1 MSGGWKAVGFSL
13 LMLLSSLSGCLDSD
27 EEEDEKVIDLVV
39 YYEST
44 SGTIQQSFIGGS
56 QISLAGV
63 TLNFDFART
72 TSDFDLATFSLEP
85 GDGRSPIT
93 VNADESASIDV
104 EYELHGLFSVVLTAT
119 DVEENS
125 ENMTV
130 MVRIEQHIEWSEQ
143 NSAEPDVMQINT
155 EPDND
160 GPAPKVLQIKSTVE
174 NIENLGG
181 IGGSPITITWE
192 LTDSNAESKGMKT
205 EQIADGQDAIWDFSL
220 NFPERGVHELSVQL
234 DQSTDQERVNVNHVI
249 DILYEQTESVVNP
262 FPTESGTEDSQTE
275 SE

>member
-13 LMLLSSLSGCLDSD
+13 LMLLSSFSGCLDSD

-56 QISLAGV
+56 QISLTGV
-63 TLNFDFART
+63 ALNFDFART
-72 TSDFDLATFSLEP
+72 TSEFDLATFSLEP

-155 EPDND
+155 EPDNE

>member
-1 MSGGWKAVGFSL
+1 MSGGWKAIGFSL
-13 LMLLSSLSGCLDSD
+13 LVLLTSLSGCLDSD
-27 EEEDEKVIDLVV
+27 EESEAKVINLVV
-39 YYEST
+39 YYDST

-56 QISLAGV
+56 QISLTGV

-72 TSDFDLATFSLEP
+72 TSDFDLATVSIEP

-93 VNADESASIDV
+93 VNADESANIDV
-104 EYELHGLFSVVLTAT
+104 EYELHGLFSIVLTAT

-125 ENMTV
+125 ENMTL
-130 MVRIEQHIEWSEQ
+130 MIRIEQHIEWSEQ

-160 GPAPKVLQIKSTVE
+160 GSAPKVLQIKSTVE
-174 NIENLGG
+174 NIENIGG

-249 DILYEQTESVVNP
+249 DILYEQAESAVNP
-262 FPTESGTEDSQTE
+262 FPTESGNEDSQTK

>member
-56 QISLAGV
+56 QISLTGV
-63 TLNFDFART
+63 ALNFDFART
-72 TSDFDLATFSLEP
+72 TSEFDLATFSLEP

-155 EPDND
+155 EPDNE

>member
-13 LMLLSSLSGCLDSD
+13 LMLISSLSGCLDSD

-56 QISLAGV
+56 QISLTGV
-63 TLNFDFART
+63 SLNFDFART

-104 EYELHGLFSVVLTAT
+104 DYELHGLFSVILTAT

-130 MVRIEQHIEWSEQ
+130 MIRIEQHIEWNEQ

-174 NIENLGG
+174 NIENFGG
-181 IGGSPITITWE
+181 VGGSPITITWE
-192 LTDSNAESKGMKT
+192 LTDSNGESKGMKT
-205 EQIADGQDAIWDFSL
+205 EQIADGQDAVWDFSL

-234 DQSTDQERVNVNHVI
+234 DQSTDQERVNVNHII
-249 DILYEQTESVVNP
+249 DILYEQTESAVNP
-262 FPTESGTEDSQTE
+262 FPTESGTEDPPTE

>member
-155 EPDND
+155 EPDNE

-205 EQIADGQDAIWDFSL
+205 EQIADGQDAVWDFSL

>member
-1 MSGGWKAVGFSL
+1 MSGGWKAIGFSL
-13 LMLLSSLSGCLDSD
+13 LVLLTSLSGCLDSD
-27 EEEDEKVIDLVV
+27 EEGEENVINLVV
-39 YYEST
+39 YYDST
-44 SGTIQQSFIGGS
+44 SGTIQQSFLGGS
-56 QISLAGV
+56 QISLTGV
-63 TLNFDFART
+63 TLNFDFVRT
-72 TSDFDLATFSLEP
+72 TSDFDLATFSIEP

-93 VNADESASIDV
+93 VNADETANIDV
-104 EYELHGLFSVVLTAT
+104 EYQLHGLFSIVLTAT
-119 DVEENS
+119 DVEDNS
-125 ENMTV
+125 ENMTL
-130 MVRIEQHIEWSEQ
+130 MIRIEQHIEWSEQ

-155 EPDND
+155 EPDNY

-249 DILYEQTESVVNP
+249 DILYEQTESSVNP
-262 FPTESGTEDSQTE
+262 FPTESGTEDSQTK

>member
-155 EPDND
+155 EPDNE

-192 LTDSNAESKGMKT
+192 LTDSNAESKGCLLYT
-205 EQIADGQDAIWDFSL
+205 SPSPRDAT
-220 NFPERGVHELSVQL
+220 LSRMP
-234 DQSTDQERVNVNHVI
+234 S
-249 DILYEQTESVVNP
+249 SA
-262 FPTESGTEDSQTE
+262 
-275 SE
+275 

>member
-13 LMLLSSLSGCLDSD
+13 LMLISSLSGCLDSD
-27 EEEDEKVIDLVV
+27 EEEDERVIDLVV

-56 QISLAGV
+56 QISLTGV
-63 TLNFDFART
+63 SLNFDFART

-104 EYELHGLFSVVLTAT
+104 DYELHGLFSVILTAT

-130 MVRIEQHIEWSEQ
+130 MIRIEQHIEWSEQ

-155 EPDND
+155 EPDNE

>member
-27 EEEDEKVIDLVV
+27 EKEDEKVIDLVV

-155 EPDND
+155 EPDNE

>member
-155 EPDND
+155 EPDNE

>member
-56 QISLAGV
+56 QISLTGV
-63 TLNFDFART
+63 ALNFDFART
-72 TSDFDLATFSLEP
+72 TSEFDLATFSLEP

-205 EQIADGQDAIWDFSL
+205 EQIADGQDAVWDFSL

>member
-13 LMLLSSLSGCLDSD
+13 LMLISSLSGCLDSN
-27 EEEDEKVIDLVV
+27 EEEEEEVIDLVV

-56 QISLAGV
+56 QISLTGV
-63 TLNFDFART
+63 SLNFDFART

-104 EYELHGLFSVVLTAT
+104 DYELHGLFSVILTAT

-130 MVRIEQHIEWSEQ
+130 IIRIEQHIEWSEQ

-160 GPAPKVLQIKSTVE
+160 GPTPKVLQIQSTVE

-249 DILYEQTESVVNP
+249 DILYEQTESAVNP
-262 FPTESGTEDSQTE
+262 FPTESGTEDYQTE

>member
-72 TSDFDLATFSLEP
+72 TSEFDLATFSLEP

-130 MVRIEQHIEWSEQ
+130 MIRIEQHIEWSEQ

-155 EPDND
+155 EPDNE

>member
-1 MSGGWKAVGFSL
+1 MSGGWKAIGFSL
-13 LMLLSSLSGCLDSD
+13 LVLLTSLSGCLDSD
-27 EEEDEKVIDLVV
+27 EESEAKVINLVV
-39 YYEST
+39 YYDST

-56 QISLAGV
+56 QISLTGV

-72 TSDFDLATFSLEP
+72 TSDFDLATFSIEP

-93 VNADESASIDV
+93 VNADESANIDV
-104 EYELHGLFSVVLTAT
+104 EYELHGLFSIVLTAT

-125 ENMTV
+125 ENMTL
-130 MVRIEQHIEWSEQ
+130 MIRIEQHIEWSEQ

-160 GPAPKVLQIKSTVE
+160 GPAPKVLQIQSTVE
-174 NIENLGG
+174 NIENIGG

-249 DILYEQTESVVNP
+249 DILYEQTESAVNP
-262 FPTESGTEDSQTE
+262 FPTESENEDSQTK

>member
-1 MSGGWKAVGFSL
+1 MSGGWKAIGFSL
-13 LMLLSSLSGCLDSD
+13 LMLISSLSGCLDSD

-56 QISLAGV
+56 QISLTGV

-93 VNADESASIDV
+93 VNAGESASIDV

-143 NSAEPDVMQINT
+143 NSAEPDVMSINT

-160 GPAPKVLQIKSTVE
+160 GAAPKVLQIKSTVE

-181 IGGSPITITWE
+181 LGGSPITITWE

-205 EQIADGQDAIWDFSL
+205 EQIADGQDAIWEFSL

-249 DILYEQTESVVNP
+249 DILYEQTESAVNP
-262 FPTESGTEDSQTE
+262 FPTESGTEDSKTE

>member
-56 QISLAGV
+56 QISLTGV
-63 TLNFDFART
+63 ALNFDFART
-72 TSDFDLATFSLEP
+72 TSEFDLATFSLEP

>member
-13 LMLLSSLSGCLDSD
+13 LMLISSLSGCLDSD

-56 QISLAGV
+56 QISLTGV
-63 TLNFDFART
+63 SLNFDFART

-104 EYELHGLFSVVLTAT
+104 DYELHGLFSVILTAT

-130 MVRIEQHIEWSEQ
+130 MIRIEQHIEWSEQ

-174 NIENLGG
+174 NIENIGG
-181 IGGSPITITWE
+181 LGGSPITITWE
-192 LTDSNAESKGMKT
+192 LTDSNGESKGMKT
-205 EQIADGQDAIWDFSL
+205 EQIADGQDAVWDFSL

-249 DILYEQTESVVNP
+249 DILYEQTESAVNP
-262 FPTESGTEDSQTE
+262 FPTESGTEDPQTE

>member
-13 LMLLSSLSGCLDSD
+13 LMLISSLSGCLDSD
-27 EEEDEKVIDLVV
+27 EEEDERVIDLVV

-56 QISLAGV
+56 QISLTGV
-63 TLNFDFART
+63 SLNFDFART

-192 LTDSNAESKGMKT
+192 LKDSNAESKGMKT

-249 DILYEQTESVVNP
+249 DILYEQTESAVNP

>member
-1 MSGGWKAVGFSL
+1 MSGGWKAIGFSL
-13 LMLLSSLSGCLDSD
+13 LVLLTSLSGCLDSD
-27 EEEDEKVIDLVV
+27 EEGEENVINLVV
-39 YYEST
+39 YYDST

-56 QISLAGV
+56 QISLTGV

-72 TSDFDLATFSLEP
+72 TSDFDLATFSIEP

-93 VNADESASIDV
+93 VNADESANIDV
-104 EYELHGLFSVVLTAT
+104 EYELHGLFSIVLTAT

-125 ENMTV
+125 ENMTL
-130 MVRIEQHIEWSEQ
+130 MIRIEQHIEWSEQ

-160 GPAPKVLQIKSTVE
+160 GPAPKVLQIQSTVE
-174 NIENLGG
+174 NIENIGG

-249 DILYEQTESVVNP
+249 DILYEQTESAVNP
-262 FPTESGTEDSQTE
+262 FPTESENEDS
-275 SE
+275 

>member
-13 LMLLSSLSGCLDSD
+13 LMLISSLSGCLDSD

-56 QISLAGV
+56 QISLTGV
-63 TLNFDFART
+63 SLNFDFART

-104 EYELHGLFSVVLTAT
+104 DYELHGLFSVILTAT

-130 MVRIEQHIEWSEQ
+130 MIRIEQHIEWSEQ

-174 NIENLGG
+174 NIENIGG
-181 IGGSPITITWE
+181 LGGSPITITWE

-205 EQIADGQDAIWDFSL
+205 EQIADGQDAVWDFSL

>member
-56 QISLAGV
+56 QISLTGV
-63 TLNFDFART
+63 ALNFDFART

-155 EPDND
+155 EPDNE

>member
-1 MSGGWKAVGFSL
+1 
-13 LMLLSSLSGCLDSD
+13 MLISSLSGCLDSD
-27 EEEDEKVIDLVV
+27 EEDDEKVIDLVV

-56 QISLAGV
+56 QISLTGV
-63 TLNFDFART
+63 SLNFDFART

-85 GDGRSPIT
+85 GDGRSPII

-104 EYELHGLFSVVLTAT
+104 DYELHGLFSVILTAT

-130 MVRIEQHIEWSEQ
+130 VIRIEQHIEWNEQ

-181 IGGSPITITWE
+181 LAGSPITITWE

-205 EQIADGQDAIWDFSL
+205 EQIADGQDAVWDFSL

-249 DILYEQTESVVNP
+249 DILYEQTESAVNP
-262 FPTESGTEDSQTE
+262 FPTESGTEGSQTE

>member
-1 MSGGWKAVGFSL
+1 MSGGWKAIGFSL
-13 LMLLSSLSGCLDSD
+13 LVLLTSLSGCLDSD
-27 EEEDEKVIDLVV
+27 EEGEEKVINLVV
-39 YYEST
+39 YYDST

-56 QISLAGV
+56 QISLTGV

-72 TSDFDLATFSLEP
+72 TSDFDLATFSIEP

-93 VNADESASIDV
+93 VNADESANIDV
-104 EYELHGLFSVVLTAT
+104 EYELHGLFSIVLTAT

-125 ENMTV
+125 ENMTL
-130 MVRIEQHIEWSEQ
+130 MIRIEQHIEWSEQ

-249 DILYEQTESVVNP
+249 DILYEQAESAVNP
-262 FPTESGTEDSQTE
+262 FPTESGNEDSQTK

>member
-72 TSDFDLATFSLEP
+72 TSEFDLATFSLEP

-155 EPDND
+155 EPDNE

>member
-13 LMLLSSLSGCLDSD
+13 LMLLSTLSGCLDSD

-56 QISLAGV
+56 QISLTGV

-155 EPDND
+155 EPDNE

>member
-1 MSGGWKAVGFSL
+1 MSGGWKAIGFSL
-13 LMLLSSLSGCLDSD
+13 LVLLTSLSGCLDSD
-27 EEEDEKVIDLVV
+27 EESEAKVINLVV
-39 YYEST
+39 YYDST

-56 QISLAGV
+56 QISLTGV

-72 TSDFDLATFSLEP
+72 TSDFDLATFSIEP

-93 VNADESASIDV
+93 VNADESANIDV
-104 EYELHGLFSVVLTAT
+104 EYELHGLFSIVLTAT

-125 ENMTV
+125 ENMTL
-130 MVRIEQHIEWSEQ
+130 MIRIEQHIVWSEQ

-160 GPAPKVLQIKSTVE
+160 GPAPKVLQIQSTVE
-174 NIENLGG
+174 NIENIGG

-249 DILYEQTESVVNP
+249 DILYEQAESAVNP
-262 FPTESGTEDSQTE
+262 FPTESGNEDSQTK

>member
-13 LMLLSSLSGCLDSD
+13 LMLLSTLSGCLDSD

-155 EPDND
+155 EPDNE

>member
-1 MSGGWKAVGFSL
+1 MSGGWKAIGFSL
-13 LMLLSSLSGCLDSD
+13 LVLLSSLSGCLDSD
-27 EEEDEKVIDLVV
+27 EEGEEKVINLVV
-39 YYEST
+39 YYDST

-56 QISLAGV
+56 QISLTGV

-72 TSDFDLATFSLEP
+72 TSDFDLATFSIEP

-93 VNADESASIDV
+93 VNADESANIDV
-104 EYELHGLFSVVLTAT
+104 EYELHGLFSIVLTAT

-125 ENMTV
+125 ENMTL
-130 MVRIEQHIEWSEQ
+130 MIRIEQHIEWSEQ

-160 GPAPKVLQIKSTVE
+160 GSAPKVLQIKSTVE
-174 NIENLGG
+174 NIENIGG

-249 DILYEQTESVVNP
+249 DILYEQAESAVNP
-262 FPTESGTEDSQTE
+262 FPTESGNEDSQTK